1 MNHGFKKKHFDYR
14 YTLMVKCWQPL
25 PLDRPSFKEIRVEI
39 EQMLKNATSN
49 FQVDNN
55 SEEGDTNR
63 QLKSNGHEM
72 DEIEVYIP
80 NQLIYDA
87 VITAE
92 YKL

>member
-1 MNHGFKKKHFDYR
+1 
-14 YTLMVKCWQPL
+14 MVKCWQPL

-49 FQVDNN
+49 VPVDNN

-63 QLKSNGHEM
+63 HLKSNGHEM